1 MLKKSQIDKIIPIL
15 QKEAKR
21 ALTMKLRGFPK
32 PYYCSFLLRDTNWF
46 NTWASNGSLYKRKSD
61 KNRNVYCDLRVGS
74 YRYDQVS
81 DGGLLDNDKEEHS
94 YENVSMPID
103 DKDYEGL
110 QIAIWKLLEEKFKE
124 ALSDYNLKEAAR
136 VSTID
141 TTREFNSFSKL
152 PSKTYIKYKKADTAD
167 ASYWVNFCKQA
178 SKWIS
183 TLSGLTSSYVD
194 FDTNQETKVFVS
206 TENRV
211 IVEHYQTYSL
221 MVGLIKLTKEGVQL
235 NQELVIN
242 TGSQKELPSFDD
254 FKTQVLKKHSQ
265 LMNLSK
271 AKKIHSFS
279 GPVLL
284 SPKASGVLFHEA
296 IGHRLEGSRLLS
308 TGEGQTFK
316 GQIGKKILELPI
328 TIHDNPKLKKFNGE
342 FCIGAYDFDD
352 EGTEAKDA
360 MLIENG
366 ILKDF
371 LSTRSAFKK
380 KDFIPNGHARNKKF
394 QRPISRMAVTIVES
408 NCGVSFDELKKKLI
422 EEIKKQKKKF
432 GMIVY
437 ETSGGETDTS
447 SYDFQA
453 FAGAISY
460 ATLVYPNGREEP
472 IRGVD
477 FVGTPLQALSNII
490 AVGNTLYKDNSYC
503 GAESGYV
510 PITTISPAI
519 LLKNLELQTKEEEL
533 ITQFILK
540 SPVA

>member
-152 PSKTYIKYKKADTAD
+152 PSKTYIKYQKADTVD
-167 ASYWVNFCKQA
+167 ESYWVNFCKKA

-316 GQIGKKILELPI
+316 GQIGKKILELPMI
-328 TIHDNPKLKKFNGE
+328 I
-342 FCIGAYDFDD
+342 
-352 EGTEAKDA
+352 
-360 MLIENG
+360 LI
-366 ILKDF
+366 
-371 LSTRSAFKK
+371 
-380 KDFIPNGHARNKKF
+380 
-394 QRPISRMAVTIVES
+394 
-408 NCGVSFDELKKKLI
+408 
-422 EEIKKQKKKF
+422 
-432 GMIVY
+432 
-437 ETSGGETDTS
+437 
-447 SYDFQA
+447 
-453 FAGAISY
+453 
-460 ATLVYPNGREEP
+460 
-472 IRGVD
+472 
-477 FVGTPLQALSNII
+477 
-490 AVGNTLYKDNSYC
+490 
-503 GAESGYV
+503 
-510 PITTISPAI
+510 
-519 LLKNLELQTKEEEL
+519 
-533 ITQFILK
+533 
-540 SPVA
+540 

>member
-1 MLKKSQIDKIIPIL
+1 MLTKSSIDKIIPIL
-15 QKEAKR
+15 KKEAKR
-21 ALTMKLRGFPK
+21 ALSMKLRGFPK

-94 YENVSMPID
+94 YDNVTMPID
-103 DKDYEGL
+103 DTDYQGL

-141 TTREFNSFSKL
+141 TAREFNSFYKL
-152 PSKTYIKYKKADTAD
+152 PKEKFIKYSRPEKVDEQL
-167 ASYWVNFCKQA
+167 WVNFCKQA

-194 FDTNQETKVFVS
+194 FDSNQETKIFVS
-206 TENRV
+206 TENRI

-235 NQELVIN
+235 TQELVLN
-242 TGSQKELPSFDD
+242 TGSQKELPTLSN
-254 FKTQVLKKHSQ
+254 FKKQVLEKHKQ
-265 LMNLSK
+265 LISLSR

-284 SPKASGVLFHEA
+284 APKASGVLFHEA
-296 IGHRLEGSRLLS
+296 IGHRLEGNRLLS

-316 GQIGKKILELPI
+316 GQIGKKILDMPI
-328 TIHDNPKLKKFNGE
+328 KIHDNPRVKKFNGKI
-342 FCIGAYDFDD
+342 CIGAYDFDD
-352 EGTEAKDA
+352 EGCPAKDA
-360 MLIENG
+360 VLIKDG

-371 LSTRSAFKK
+371 LSSRASFKK
-380 KDFIPNGHARNKKF
+380 KDFIPNGHGRNKKF
-394 QRPISRMAVTIVES
+394 QRPISRMAVTIVE
-408 NCGVSFDELKKKLI
+408 GKKGLSFDELKKLLVK
-422 EEIKKQKKKF
+422 EIKKQNKNF

-453 FAGAISY
+453 FAGEISY
-460 ATLVYPNGREEP
+460 ATLVYADGKEETV
-472 IRGVD
+472 RGVD
-477 FVGTPLQALSNII
+477 FVGTPLQALNNII
-490 AVGNTLYKDNSYC
+490 GVGDTLYQDNGYC
-503 GAESGYV
+503 GAESGFV
-510 PITTISPAI
+510 PVTTISPAI
-519 LLKNLELQTKEEEL
+519 LLSNLELQTKDEEL
-533 ITQFILK
+533 ITQYILRR
-540 SPVA
+540 PTI

>member
-1 MLKKSQIDKIIPIL
+1 MLKKSQIDNIIPIL
-15 QKEAKR
+15 KKEAKR

-81 DGGLLDNDKEEHS
+81 DGGLLDNDKEQHS
-94 YENVSMPID
+94 YDNVSMPID

-141 TTREFNSFSKL
+141 TTREFYSFSKL
-152 PSKTYIKYKKADTAD
+152 EALEVIKYTKAETINEN
-167 ASYWVNFCKQA
+167 YWVTFCKKA
-178 SKWIS
+178 SKWVS
-183 TLSGLTSSYVD
+183 SLSDLTSSYVD
-194 FDTNQETKVFVS
+194 FDTNQETKIFVS

-235 NQELVIN
+235 SQELVIN
-242 TGSQKELPSFDD
+242 VGSQKELPSFND
-254 FKTQVLKKHSQ
+254 FKKEVLKKHSN
-265 LMNLSK
+265 LINLSK

-284 SPKASGVLFHEA
+284 APKASGVLFHEA

-316 GQIGKKILELPI
+316 GQIGKKVLDLPI
-328 TIHDNPKLKKFNGE
+328 TIHDNPNLKKFNGK
-342 FCIGAYDFDD
+342 FCIGSYDFDD
-352 EGTEAKDA
+352 EGTPAKDA

-380 KDFIPNGHARNKKF
+380 KDFVPNGHARNKKY

-408 NCGVSFDELKKKLI
+408 KNGVSFDELKKKLVD
-422 EEIKKQKKKF
+422 EIKKQKKKF

-460 ATLVYPNGREEP
+460 ATLIYQDGHEETV
-472 IRGVD
+472 RGVD

-490 AVGNTLYKDNSYC
+490 ASGDTLHLDNSYC

-533 ITQFILK
+533 ITQYILK
-540 SPVA
+540 SPVK